1 MSTIII
7 YGIPNCDAV
16 KKTLDWF
23 KKHKKTIVF
32 YNYKKESIS
41 KEKLTAWCKQLGWEI
56 LLNKKSTLEPRAAIN
71 WMVDNTSSVHA
82 GYGKPSTMEKLNN
95 YFSSVQQSDGSVI
108 RRNKSLDLCKADHY
122 VVG

>member
-56 LLNKKSTLEPRAAIN
+56 LLNKKSTTWRGLSADKQTTITTQAAAIKL
-71 WMVDNTSSVHA
+71 MQANTSIIKRPIIEFGNHLLV
-82 GYGKPSTMEKLNN
+82 GFDEKQLIAMGLH
-95 YFSSVQQSDGSVI
+95 F
-108 RRNKSLDLCKADHY
+108 
-122 VVG
+122 